1 MQWYGLKI
9 KIVILTFI
17 FGLAVFLGG
26 NFLYD
31 KYGSNQSL
39 RQDLSANEYV
49 ESFELEDQGAFVLV
63 TVRMRPNDNLMRE
76 YRALERGIETGLNG
90 RPYRLVI
97 EDTRD
102 KALSDVLYESQ
113 YAIHQAIAQGSF
125 PEMARVIEE
134 NARGAGAAAR
144 VFVDN
149 KYVYVQLEGRNG
161 SFLLEV
167 IPRGAVNS
175 DDKGLNGGGLYA

>member
-1 MQWYGLKI
+1 MQWFGLKI
-9 KIVILTFI
+9 NIVILTFI
-17 FGLAVFLGG
+17 LGLAVLLGG

-39 RQDLSANEYV
+39 RQDLSENEYV
-49 ESFELEDQGAFVLV
+49 ESFKLEDQGAFVLV
-63 TVRMRPNDNLMRE
+63 TVRMKPSDNFMKV
-76 YRALERGIETGLNG
+76 YQALERDIEIGLNG
-90 RPYRLVI
+90 RPHQLVI

-102 KALSDVLYESQ
+102 RTLSDVLYKSQ
-113 YAIHQAIAQGSF
+113 YSIHQAIAQGSF

-134 NARGAGAAAR
+134 NARGADAVAR

-161 SFLLEV
+161 SYLLEV
-167 IPRGAVNS
+167 IPRGTVNS
-175 DDKGLNGGGLYA
+175 DNKGLNGGGLYA